1 TPSPAPSPSH
11 TTPSPAPSPPHTTPA
26 LTTRFPERSTPDR
39 STLSPTPET
48 SPILS
53 PSSTF
58 GASFPSESYGTL
70 AELFSKAPNL
80 EAWFLSQGGE
90 GDHYEENP
98 GKRSRGSQ
106 EEDEE
111 DDEEDEVEVEQEED
125 EQEED
130 EQEEDEDYVPPPP
143 PAPPPNPAHRGGCNR
158 SGASVARAKRPR
170 LSRTQGGSDDELNP
184 IEEEEND
191 EEDINGE
198 EESNT
203 SNQLHQKVRFVA
215 SSTPA
220 SPSPEVQIKALY
232 LLSCLSLGRGTNANS
247 LESNSWIE
255 ELFSSIQSMD
265 WVEKGSALENLSLIN
280 LARRCL
286 RGEVV
291 NVSSTF
297 IGMIHELYFAAK
309 INSLLIYA
317 EQENPSHKG
326 ALAPILAHLCE
337 EGISPF
343 QASKWFA
350 SGSRWGRLAAAG
362 TVYILMVIA
371 KIEGTAS
378 RLRGRSVSE
387 KVLTTL
393 ANEIRAPTQESRSL
407 SVSY

>member
-1 TPSPAPSPSH
+1 
-11 TTPSPAPSPPHTTPA
+11 
-26 LTTRFPERSTPDR
+26 
-39 STLSPTPET
+39 
-48 SPILS
+48 
-53 PSSTF
+53 
-58 GASFPSESYGTL
+58 
-70 AELFSKAPNL
+70 
-80 EAWFLSQGGE
+80 
-90 GDHYEENP
+90 
-98 GKRSRGSQ
+98 
-106 EEDEE
+106 
-111 DDEEDEVEVEQEED
+111 
-125 EQEED
+125 
-130 EQEEDEDYVPPPP
+130 
-143 PAPPPNPAHRGGCNR
+143 
-158 SGASVARAKRPR
+158 
-170 LSRTQGGSDDELNP
+170 
-184 IEEEEND
+184 
-191 EEDINGE
+191 
-198 EESNT
+198 
-203 SNQLHQKVRFVA
+203 
-215 SSTPA
+215 
-220 SPSPEVQIKALY
+220 
-232 LLSCLSLGRGTNANS
+232 
-247 LESNSWIE
+247 
-255 ELFSSIQSMD
+255 MD

-393 ANEIRAPTQESRSL
+393 ANEIRAPTQEISKQIVTSQLEPLLFQLQNKIPLIIPTLFSQQVRIRYGISAYLECTDISANDQYFDLFYQRTIMCLPRNVDIWKRWTQNGKDQATFLSLHPLSSSYLGGSSNVADAPEDTVEEEEVCEATTANSPYYQFALDLYKEDSLEIIQSTFDYNNATARERITKQKPFPIDKEKRSTWTGRQRNRASKAYRPSSL
-407 SVSY
+407 SQFAAAMTERFNGKGTLKKKQKWAYLSQEVISG